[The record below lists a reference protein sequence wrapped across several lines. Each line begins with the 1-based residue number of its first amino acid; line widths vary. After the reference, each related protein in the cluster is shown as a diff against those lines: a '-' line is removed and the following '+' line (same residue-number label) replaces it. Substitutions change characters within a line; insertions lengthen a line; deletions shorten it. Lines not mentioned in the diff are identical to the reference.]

1 MTTHWT
7 ATEIPNL
14 NGKTIV
20 ITGANSGLGY
30 EAALALAGHGAQV
43 VLACRDQTKGQ
54 AAQQQIRATHPHAA
68 TDLLP
73 LDLASLADIRR
84 FAAAVRERYPR
95 LDVLM
100 NNAGVM
106 ALPYRTTA
114 DGFEMQFGT
123 NHLGHFALTG
133 HLLDRLL
140 ATPGSR
146 IVTVSSTMHRAGSI
160 HFDDPQW
167 QHGYRKWPAYGQSK
181 LANLLFTYELQRRLK
196 RSGAGTIS
204 VAAHPGYAATNLQ
217 SAGPRMEGS
226 SWAEWIT
233 GIGNAVASQ
242 SAAAGAL
249 PQLYAA
255 VADDVRGGDY
265 FGPSSLGELWG
276 SPRKVGSNARSRDE
290 DVARRLWELSEKL
303 TGVPFAFGPSASRAD
318 LTSPSSA

>member
-20 ITGANSGLGY
+20 VTGANSGLGY
-30 EAALALAGHGAQV
+30 EAALALAGHGAHV

-54 AAQQQIRATHPHAA
+54 AAQQQIRAAHPQSS

-84 FAAAVRERYPR
+84 FADDVRTRYPR
-95 LDVLM
+95 HDVLM

-146 IVTVSSTMHRAGSI
+146 IVTVSSTMHRAGTI

-167 QHGYRKWPAYGQSK
+167 QRGYSKWPAYGQSK
-181 LANLLFTYELQRRLK
+181 LANLLFTYELQRRLE
-196 RSGAGTIS
+196 RSSATTIS

-226 SWAEWIT
+226 SWMEWIT

-255 VADDVRGGDY
+255 VAGDVRGGDY
-265 FGPSSLGELWG
+265 FGPSSIGELWG

-290 DVARRLWELSEKL
+290 AVAGRLWELSETL
-303 TGVPFAFGPSASRAD
+303 TGVRFVFARA
-318 LTSPSSA
+318 AA